1 MFQAIYL
8 PDKDA
13 WLIKDIISSK
23 DIFEYTID
31 MVPLGFVVGVAAL
44 NGKLSRGDY
53 QRFVTTGLEEHE
65 VKELLDW
72 FLHYYWKSPAMGATL
87 IEDLREIINV
97 YMGLIKENQEKVSSV
112 VSIEEIVKAIS
123 NARKSQ
129 VEKYLGIKG

>member
-1 MFQAIYL
+1 
-8 PDKDA
+8 
-13 WLIKDIISSK
+13 
-23 DIFEYTID
+23 

-44 NGKLSRGDY
+44 NGKLSREDY
-53 QRFVTTGLEEHE
+53 QRFITTGLEENE

-112 VSIEEIVKAIS
+112 VSLEEIVKAIS

-129 VEKYLGIKG
+129 IEKYLGIKG